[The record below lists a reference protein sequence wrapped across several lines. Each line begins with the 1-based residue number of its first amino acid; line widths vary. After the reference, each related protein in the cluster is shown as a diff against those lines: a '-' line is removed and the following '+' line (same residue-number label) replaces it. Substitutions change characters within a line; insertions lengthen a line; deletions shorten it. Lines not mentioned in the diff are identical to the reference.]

1 MGCSADALARKL
13 GISRLRQD
21 EYALRSHELAAH
33 SVAAGV
39 FANELLPV
47 AGLHVDERPRAGL
60 TIGRLGRLP
69 PAFAVDGTVTAGNS
83 CGVSDGAAVLTVT
96 AAEQALR
103 ARVPAIRIV
112 AAAVAGG
119 DPAFP
124 GSAIPTAVQK
134 LLRDRRC
141 GEIAVEDIEAVEFT
155 EAFAAVALA
164 AIDGLNV
171 NQDRVC
177 SDGGAIG
184 LGHPWG
190 ASGAILLVRLSSRMQ
205 RDDARFGLAA
215 CAIGG
220 GQGIA
225 MLLETLSPTQDFR

>member
-1 MGCSADALARKL
+1 
-13 GISRLRQD
+13 
-21 EYALRSHELAAH
+21 
-33 SVAAGV
+33 
-39 FANELLPV
+39 
-47 AGLHVDERPRAGL
+47 
-60 TIGRLGRLP
+60 
-69 PAFAVDGTVTAGNS
+69 
-83 CGVSDGAAVLTVT
+83 VLTVT
-96 AAEQALR
+96 AAEQAIR
-103 ARVPAIRIV
+103 ARVPAVRIV
-112 AAAVAGG
+112 AAAVAGD

-124 GSAIPTAVQK
+124 GLAIPTAVQK
-134 LLRDRRC
+134 LLRDKRC
-141 GEIAVEDIEAVEFT
+141 GGITVDDIEAVEFT

-164 AIDGLNV
+164 AIDGLNL

-190 ASGAILLVRLSSRMQ
+190 ASGAILLVRLVSRMQ

-225 MLLETLSPTQDFR
+225 MLLETLSPTQALQ